1 MSMKPGD
8 RHYRAYV
15 GDPANYDLIAATVFN
30 LLTTLGLRDRHKVLD
45 VGCGSLR
52 NARLLIPYL
61 QAGGYVGIEPNR
73 WLVEEGMDKECGRDL
88 ITLKQARFSYR
99 ADCAELDDNERFDF
113 ILLQSI
119 FSHCGEDL
127 LRQWLRE
134 LVPHLDEDG
143 AIIATWVYGEQ
154 NSGESGWIYPGLVSF
169 TEDSFRALVEEAGL
183 ICQPLD
189 WPHPIQRWAMLTRS
203 QVRLDW
209 VADTGLSFAN
219 AFRKMRKPRPG
230 TA

>member
-30 LLTTLGLRDRHKVLD
+30 LLTTLGLRDQHKVLD

-154 NSGESGWIYPGLVSF
+154 NSGESGWLYPGLVSF

-203 QVRLDW
+203 QARLDW

-219 AFRKMRKPRPG
+219 AFQKMRKPRPG